1 MGFLTRDSHCG
12 SMGFSSWLGWWWG
25 SWVDVATVQVD
36 MGGSG
41 YGFVGVGGGGGILGV
56 GGGGLLIGLWI
67 VLIRELI
74 FFFFF
79 FSCWL
84 LVFWLSLRLP

>member
-25 SWVDVATVQVD
+25 SWFDVATVQVD

-41 YGFVGVGGGGGILGV
+41 YGFVGVGVGV

-67 VLIRELI
+67 VSIGPLFR
-74 FFFFF
+74 F
-79 FSCWL
+79 
-84 LVFWLSLRLP
+84 VG

>member
-1 MGFLTRDSHCG
+1 M
-12 SMGFSSWLGWWWG
+12 
-25 SWVDVATVQVD
+25 ATVVVD
-36 MGGSG
+36 LGGSG
-41 YGFVGVGGGGGILGV
+41 YGFVGVGGGGGGILGV